1 MSTES
6 SSSTSTYNIQPVG
19 GEALSWDPDSVGSS
33 LKKVADYAET
43 MAANAISWYW
53 SRKIWKARLSQAI
66 QMTALASTA
75 LAGLFPV
82 VVSIVPVLRSNLGT
96 ISGLAASVFVGFA
109 AALIGLDKAFGLS
122 SGWARYVLTAT
133 TIRKSLE
140 EFRMEW
146 TALLAKANTP
156 PTKDD
161 IAALLQRARDFV
173 GVVEG
178 MVLQETK
185 DWVTE
190 FQNNVAQLEKETK
203 AQLDSIKTDADKTQ
217 AARMAESKVGSVE
230 ITVSNADKTDNHTF
244 EVLWEGAHGQSAR
257 ETVTDGEEWIRINVP
272 PGQYSA
278 TVSGAIGGKPS
289 SKKSVVILGPGES
302 KKVDIT
308 LPTGV
313 PAPAPNS

>member
-6 SSSTSTYNIQPVG
+6 SSATNTYNIQPVG
-19 GEALSWDPDSVGSS
+19 GLTLSWDPENVGSS
-33 LKKVADYAET
+33 LKQVADYAET
-43 MAANAISWYW
+43 TAANAISWYW
-53 SRKIWKARLSQAI
+53 SHKIWKARLSQAI

-75 LAGLFPV
+75 LAGLFPLM
-82 VVSIVPVLRSNLGT
+82 VSIVPPLKTMGAS
-96 ISGLAASVFVGFA
+96 SGLAASVFVGFA

-146 TALLAKANTP
+146 TALLAKASTP

-173 GVVEG
+173 GTVEG

-203 AQLDSIKTDADKTQ
+203 TQLDSTKADADKTQ
-217 AARMAESKVGSVE
+217 AARLAETKVGSVE
-230 ITVSNADKTDNHTF
+230 ITVSNADKTDNHAF
-244 EVLWEGAHGQSAR
+244 EVLWEGAQGQIAR
-257 ETVTDGEEWIRINVP
+257 ESVTDGEEWIRINVP

-278 TVSGAIGGKPS
+278 TVTAAIAGKPTAR
-289 SKKSVVILGPGES
+289 KSVVTLAPGES
-302 KKVDIT
+302 KKVEVT
-308 LPTGV
+308 LPTAV
-313 PAPAPNS
+313 PAQVTQP